1 MFSGAGPRA
10 AIGFANTPLP
20 RTAIGKANTPLP
32 RTAIGFANTPRYA
45 RTA

>member
-1 MFSGAGPRA
+1 MFSGAGPRT
-10 AIGFANTPLP
+10 AIGF
-20 RTAIGKANTPLP
+20 ANTPLP

>member
-20 RTAIGKANTPLP
+20 RTAIG
-32 RTAIGFANTPRYA
+32 FANTPRYA